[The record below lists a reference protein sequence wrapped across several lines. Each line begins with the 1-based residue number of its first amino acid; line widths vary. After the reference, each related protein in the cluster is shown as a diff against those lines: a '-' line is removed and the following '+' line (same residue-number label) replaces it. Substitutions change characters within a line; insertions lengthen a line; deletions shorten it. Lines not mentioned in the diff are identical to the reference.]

1 MFNSPILEI
10 SNNQKTEA
18 AVPVQRRMNQRGALR
33 ADGMQEF
40 NPDAGVKLSRKS
52 EAIAA

>member
-1 MFNSPILEI
+1 
-10 SNNQKTEA
+10 
-18 AVPVQRRMNQRGALR
+18 MNQRGAVR

-52 EAIAA
+52 EAIAAENKTNSQKKGGCCN